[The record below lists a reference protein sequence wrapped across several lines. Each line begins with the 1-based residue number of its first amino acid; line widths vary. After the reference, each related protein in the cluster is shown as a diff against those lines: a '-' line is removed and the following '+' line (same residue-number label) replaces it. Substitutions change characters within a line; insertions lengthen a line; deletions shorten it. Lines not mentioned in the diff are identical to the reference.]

1 MKLKNT
7 KLVGFVGIIAITA
20 QILLIPTVA
29 KAADSAHYEL
39 KGWKMGVVGNTAGIN
54 FGYIGSDGAS
64 LVSSLPI
71 PPSLV
76 AGHGSDPSWTQYDSA
91 APILAY
97 IQKYG
102 VDNNIQESM
111 NPTSFD
117 PSIFKALS
125 AQGINLSQLG
135 GPNVPPGTTPPAN
148 LVGKENYN
156 SNINKVLVGVGVPS
170 PDLSGIVGTADKASS
185 PSSTDSS
192 LSTVSASE
200 KTTIN
205 LTSKALPLPSST
217 SSPSPAPE
225 PSPVPPQKTIAA
237 TSTPKVGTNLNPVP
251 QAKESASVSKIDP
264 SRIDPP
270 LMAINSKTPTKI
282 QTPSSTPSNKTG
294 KTPWSIY
301 ALIVG
306 FIILAIGLATFKVRH
321 IKA

>member
-20 QILLIPTVA
+20 QMLLMPTVA

-39 KGWKMGVVGNTAGIN
+39 KGWKMGVRGDSASIN
-54 FGYIGSDGAS
+54 FGYIGTDGVS
-64 LVSSLPI
+64 LVSTQPI
-71 PPSLV
+71 PLSMV
-76 AGHGSDPSWTQYDSA
+76 AGHEQDLSWTSYDSA

-97 IQKYG
+97 IKQYG
-102 VDNNIQESM
+102 INSNILESM
-111 NPTSFD
+111 NATCYD

-135 GPNVPPGTTPPAN
+135 GPNVPPGTTPSAN

-156 SNINKVLVGVGVPS
+156 SNINKVLVGVGVPA
-170 PDLSGIVGTADKASS
+170 PDLSGLEGTVDKSTSASS
-185 PSSTDSS
+185 SNSSS
-192 LSTVSASE
+192 STVSASE
-200 KTTIN
+200 ETATN
-205 LTSKALPLPSST
+205 LTSQIPPPSPS
-217 SSPSPAPE
+217 SSPSPAPT
-225 PSPVPPQKTIAA
+225 SAPVPPQKTVVA

-251 QAKESASVSKIDP
+251 QAKESASVSKADP
-264 SRIDPP
+264 SRTDPP